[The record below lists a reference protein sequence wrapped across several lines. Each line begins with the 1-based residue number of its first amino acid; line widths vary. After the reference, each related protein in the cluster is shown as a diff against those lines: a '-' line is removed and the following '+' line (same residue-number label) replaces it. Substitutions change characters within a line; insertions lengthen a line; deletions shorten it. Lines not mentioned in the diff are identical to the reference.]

1 MEKFEKKLND
11 KILSQFIGAKEWG
24 DLLSIIKELLLIYKK
39 RNRKKR
45 NKHILNNRQRNIK

>member
-11 KILSQFIGAKEWG
+11 KILSQFIGAKKMG
-24 DLLSIIKELLLIYKK
+24 RFTINNKRIIIIYKK

-45 NKHILNNRQRNIK
+45 NKHIFNNR

>member
-24 DLLSIIKELLLIYKK
+24 DLLSIIKELLLYIKK
-39 RNRKKR
+39 EIEKK
-45 NKHILNNRQRNIK
+45 